1 MKILLLK
8 DVPKVGRKYDIKHV
22 ADGFARNALFPQKL
36 AEPATKE
43 SEARVMKLKQEAARA
58 GEIASDLLAKN
69 IKTLDGKTVTLHAK
83 ANEKGH
89 LFSAIHKKE
98 ILEAIH
104 NDLGVNI
111 SAESLVLEK
120 PIKEMGEYALE
131 AKVGTARCTFT
142 LLLTSP

>member
-1 MKILLLK
+1 MLE
-8 DVPKVGRKYDIKHV
+8 
-22 ADGFARNALFPQKL
+22 RNALFPRKL

-43 SEARVMKLKQEAARA
+43 SEARVLKLKQEAARA

-104 NDLGVNI
+104 HDLGI
-111 SAESLVLEK
+111 SISEESLILEK
-120 PIKEMGEYALE
+120 PIKEAGEHVLE
-131 AKVGTARCTFT
+131 AT
-142 LLLTSP
+142 TSTTKSHFVLDIKHTV